1 LVKEGII
8 KKMREK
14 GLKLTAQRL
23 AILDVLLEKAPLHPG
38 AGLVYREV
46 RKKMKGV
53 SLSTVYSTLKELSK
67 QGILKTLEF
76 DQMENRYE
84 GNILDHINL
93 ICRGCKKIM
102 DYREPISIDSKK
114 IEKRT
119 RFRVTD
125 TRLDYYG
132 FCQECRKKGI
142 SGPTND

>member
-1 LVKEGII
+1 MLKEGII
-8 KKMREK
+8 KRMREK
-14 GLKLTAQRL
+14 GLKLTPQRL

-84 GNILDHINL
+84 GNTLDHINL
-93 ICRGCKKIM
+93 ICRGCKKIT
-102 DYREPISIDSKK
+102 DYREPISIDSRK
-114 IEKRT
+114 IEKKT

-142 SGPTND
+142 FSPTND

>member
-1 LVKEGII
+1 MFKEGII

-23 AILDVLLEKAPLHPG
+23 AILDVLLEKASLHPG
-38 AGLVYREV
+38 ARLVYREV

-53 SLSTVYSTLKELSK
+53 SLSTVYSTLKELSR

-102 DYREPISIDSKK
+102 DYREPISIDSRK
-114 IEKRT
+114 IEKKT

-132 FCQECRKKGI
+132 FCHECRKKGI
-142 SGPTND
+142 SSPTND